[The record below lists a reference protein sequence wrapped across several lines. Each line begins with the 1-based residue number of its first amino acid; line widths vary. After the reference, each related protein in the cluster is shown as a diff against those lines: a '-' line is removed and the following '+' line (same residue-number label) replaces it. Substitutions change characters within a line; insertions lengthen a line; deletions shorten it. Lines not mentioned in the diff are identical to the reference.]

1 MKFGLRELLL
11 LAVLFAMPLCAWWF
25 VFRPVNHE
33 INTARSEIAQKER
46 TLEKLSVA
54 TRQSAD
60 LAKSNAD
67 VAKAISLIEARLPS
81 GKEVDKILEQVANL
95 ARQSNLEIP
104 KVKAQKQVAASKFME
119 QPLEMTIVG
128 DFDNFYAFLLKM
140 EQLDRVTRLLNLKLA
155 RQDKGDGA
163 MQATFTLSIYFEPEV
178 PGQEKAS
185 APAVKTA
192 DAGVKGDSK

>member
-67 VAKAISLIEARLPS
+67 VAKAIALIEARLPS

-95 ARQSNLEIP
+95 ARQSSLEIP

-128 DFDNFYAFLLKM
+128 DFDNFYAFLLRL

-163 MQATFTLSIYFEPEV
+163 MQATFTLSIYFEPET
-178 PGQEKAS
+178 PGSGDKA
-185 APAVKTA
+185 PVKTA
-192 DAGVKGDSK
+192 DAAAAKGDSK